1 MEQYQIFS
9 VQFNQNN
16 VSLLSCI
23 TDEVNHFI
31 RKTPQVNKVE
41 WHQTPL
47 GQSYVQLTAIITYT
61 VMRQAGSL
69 RG

>member
-9 VQFNQNN
+9 VQFDQNSG
-16 VSLLSCI
+16 SLFSRI

-31 RKTPQVNKVE
+31 QKTPQVNKVE
-41 WHQTPL
+41 WLQTPV
-47 GQSYVQLTAIITYT
+47 GPSSVQLTAVITYT

-69 RG
+69 LD